1 MNALSRRSFLQ
12 LSARLSAFMGMSAGA
27 IPRIAEALEDLARGT
42 APVLW
47 LQGQCCSGCSVSLL
61 DAESL
66 SPYKLLTRYISL
78 GFHQTLSSATGHQ
91 AVDTVNKIISQ
102 GGYVLIVEGA
112 VPAKMPRACMF
123 GEEPFADQLARAAR
137 RAKAVLAA
145 GSCAAFGGI
154 PAAENNPTGAV
165 GAPAYLK
172 SQGIDVPTLLV
183 PGCPFHPDWLIG
195 TVVHLLKFG
204 LPPVDGMGRPRA
216 YFSKS
221 MHDQCP
227 RFADYERERF
237 ARTFGEDGC
246 LFKLGCL
253 GPITQTD
260 CNVRPWNGG
269 ANSCIRAGAPCIGC
283 GQPDFAAKADFP
295 FFTKNR
301 AAGEKADKPDG

>member
-1 MNALSRRSFLQ
+1 MNELSRRSFLQ
-12 LSARLSAFMGMSAGA
+12 LSARLSALMGLSACA
-27 IPRIAEALEDLARGT
+27 IPRIAEALEDIAQGT

-66 SPYKLLTRYISL
+66 TPGKLLTRYINL

-91 AVDTVNKIISQ
+91 AVETVNKIIAQ

-112 VPAKMPRACMF
+112 VPAKMPQACMF
-123 GEEPFADQLARAAR
+123 GEETFSSQLARAAR
-137 RAKAVLAA
+137 NAKAVLAV
-145 GSCAAFGGI
+145 GTCAAFGGI
-154 PAAENNPTGAV
+154 PAAENNPTGAIGV
-165 GAPAYLK
+165 PPYLK
-172 SQGIDVPTLLV
+172 SQGINTATILV

-204 LPPVDGMGRPRA
+204 MPPVDALGRPKA
-216 YFSKS
+216 YFTKS

-237 ARTFGEDGC
+237 AKTFGEEGC

-253 GPITQTD
+253 GPITKTD
-260 CNVRPWNGG
+260 CNIRPWNGG
-269 ANSCIRAGAPCIGC
+269 TSSCIRAGAPCIGC
-283 GQPDFAAKADFP
+283 GEQDFAAKASFP
-295 FFTKNR
+295 FLTKNR
-301 AAGEKADKPDG
+301 AARSTET